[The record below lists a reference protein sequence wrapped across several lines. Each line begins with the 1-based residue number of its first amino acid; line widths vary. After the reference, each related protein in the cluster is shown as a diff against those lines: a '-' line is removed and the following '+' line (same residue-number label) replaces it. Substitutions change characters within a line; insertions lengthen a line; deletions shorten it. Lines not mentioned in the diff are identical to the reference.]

1 MSRKAE
7 LMNRLSNGD
16 TSVTE
21 ELKELM
27 AKKPEAKQ
35 PAPKAEAPKPAE
47 EPSKEEKEEDS
58 SDWKKKKK

>member
-16 TSVTE
+16 TSVVE

-27 AKKPEAKQ
+27 AQKPEAKQ
-35 PAPKAEAPKPAE
+35 PAPKAE
-47 EPSKEEKEEDS
+47 EPSKEEDS

>member
-16 TSVTE
+16 MSVME

-27 AKKPEAKQ
+27 AQKPEAKQ
-35 PAPKAEAPKPAE
+35 SAPQAEAPKPSE
-47 EPSKEEKEEDS
+47 EPSKEEPSES
-58 SDWKKKKK
+58 KKKKK

>member
-16 TSVTE
+16 MSVME

-27 AKKPEAKQ
+27 AQKPS
-35 PAPKAEAPKPAE
+35 PKVESPKEEEAP
-47 EPSKEEKEEDS
+47 DL
-58 SDWKKKKK
+58 KKKKK

>member
-7 LMNRLSNGD
+7 LMNKLSHGD
-16 TSVTE
+16 MSVIE

-27 AKKPEAKQ
+27 AQKPEAKQ

-47 EPSKEEKEEDS
+47 EPSKEEDS